1 MEYCIN
7 CEFLLNKHLYS
18 IYLFCFVQCNFL
30 MQYSM
35 HFQQCKYIVII
46 FIAISHEPVLYSV
59 YLSKKYKNNTIIYN
73 FSWYYIFL
81 SMFIIWSSLLQS
93 LNSNIYQIFQFMIG
107 FNLIHIIILH
117 YHVHSNSAI
126 SFTFTQE

>member
-7 CEFLLNKHLYS
+7 REFLLNKHLYS

-35 HFQQCKYIVII
+35 HFHQCKYIVII

-59 YLSKKYKNNTIIYN
+59 LYIYQRNIKIILSFIIFPDIIY
-73 FSWYYIFL
+73 FYLCLLYDHHYY
-81 SMFIIWSSLLQS
+81 
-93 LNSNIYQIFQFMIG
+93 
-107 FNLIHIIILH
+107 NL
-117 YHVHSNSAI
+117 
-126 SFTFTQE
+126 